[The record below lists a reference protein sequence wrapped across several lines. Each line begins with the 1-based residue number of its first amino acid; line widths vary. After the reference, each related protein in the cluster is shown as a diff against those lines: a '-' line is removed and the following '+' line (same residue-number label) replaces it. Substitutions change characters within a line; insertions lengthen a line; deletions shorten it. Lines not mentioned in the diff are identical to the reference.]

1 MGVNGIYGLSGSGL
15 DIESMVKV
23 GMMGKQS
30 EYDKMAQKYTKNE
43 WIKSSLLEVYSNINT
58 FNMSTLSQYKMS
70 ANMNAK
76 AATSTNSAI
85 SVSSNA
91 SAIPNLTHSVEV
103 EKLASKAYLVGTTEI
118 TRKNTSAA
126 SSSVLLSDV
135 IFKGAMTQGYND
147 SNGNV
152 TYNVTYGAGSTFS
165 ANFKA
170 TDAAIKFT
178 LGDGTS
184 TKEISYTYE
193 DLYNGA
199 TLNDF
204 VKKINNA
211 GLNVKATYDSVND
224 RFSFYNKEGGEAN
237 NITFTL
243 DALDTETTTTTDD
256 EGNTTTTTRTKTNY
270 SDYGGEGETVD
281 GVRSMTL
288 GDGDADNI
296 ATLNTRDFLNNLNLQ
311 QSVNGEL
318 ASSAFTVSVAST
330 AKSTSISG
338 TDGSLK
344 IDGASYTTTD
354 NKVTSNGI
362 TYDFSTA
369 EEGDKSNVTVTQDV
383 DGIVD
388 RVKSFIEDYNKL
400 LGSLY
405 ELYDE
410 KPESGYS
417 PLTQTQKNAMTE
429 EQVKKWEEKA
439 KKGILYHDSTLGK
452 IISDLRSALS
462 SEVKGIS
469 DSNRTSIFSLGI
481 STTGI
486 KGQLTLDETKLRN
499 ALDEEPDSVYNVFA
513 TLDKDDE
520 YSKNGVAQKLGDL
533 LNTSLKTIRNRAGST
548 ADITE
553 DSDLNNLLRNL
564 QTKMSN
570 FKKMMDAFED
580 KLYKKYDTMEAT
592 LAKLGT
598 QLNYIMGGSTS

>member
-91 SAIPNLTHSVEV
+91 SAVPNLTHSVEV

-126 SSSVLLSDV
+126 DGSVLLSDV
-135 IFKGAMTQGYND
+135 IFKGAMTQGDNV
-147 SNGNV
+147 SANGTV
-152 TYNVTYGAGSTFS
+152 YETYNVTYGEDSTFE

-170 TDAAIKFT
+170 DDTAIKFT

-243 DALDTETTTTTDD
+243 DALETDH
-256 EGNTTTTTRTKTNY
+256 R
-270 SDYGGEGETVD
+270 
-281 GVRSMTL
+281 R
-288 GDGDADNI
+288 
-296 ATLNTRDFLNNLNLQ
+296 
-311 QSVNGEL
+311 
-318 ASSAFTVSVAST
+318 
-330 AKSTSISG
+330 
-338 TDGSLK
+338 
-344 IDGASYTTTD
+344 
-354 NKVTSNGI
+354 
-362 TYDFSTA
+362 
-369 EEGDKSNVTVTQDV
+369 
-383 DGIVD
+383 
-388 RVKSFIEDYNKL
+388 
-400 LGSLY
+400 
-405 ELYDE
+405 
-410 KPESGYS
+410 
-417 PLTQTQKNAMTE
+417 
-429 EQVKKWEEKA
+429 
-439 KKGILYHDSTLGK
+439 
-452 IISDLRSALS
+452 
-462 SEVKGIS
+462 
-469 DSNRTSIFSLGI
+469 
-481 STTGI
+481 
-486 KGQLTLDETKLRN
+486 
-499 ALDEEPDSVYNVFA
+499 
-513 TLDKDDE
+513 
-520 YSKNGVAQKLGDL
+520 
-533 LNTSLKTIRNRAGST
+533 
-548 ADITE
+548 
-553 DSDLNNLLRNL
+553 
-564 QTKMSN
+564 
-570 FKKMMDAFED
+570 
-580 KLYKKYDTMEAT
+580 
-592 LAKLGT
+592 
-598 QLNYIMGGSTS
+598 

>member
-1 MGVNGIYGLSGSGL
+1 M
-15 DIESMVKV
+15 
-23 GMMGKQS
+23 
-30 EYDKMAQKYTKNE
+30 
-43 WIKSSLLEVYSNINT
+43 
-58 FNMSTLSQYKMS
+58 TLSRQ
-70 ANMNAK
+70 
-76 AATSTNSAI
+76 
-85 SVSSNA
+85 
-91 SAIPNLTHSVEV
+91 
-103 EKLASKAYLVGTTEI
+103 
-118 TRKNTSAA
+118 
-126 SSSVLLSDV
+126 
-135 IFKGAMTQGYND
+135 
-147 SNGNV
+147 
-152 TYNVTYGAGSTFS
+152 
-165 ANFKA
+165 
-170 TDAAIKFT
+170 
-178 LGDGTS
+178 
-184 TKEISYTYE
+184 
-193 DLYNGA
+193 
-199 TLNDF
+199 
-204 VKKINNA
+204 
-211 GLNVKATYDSVND
+211 
-224 RFSFYNKEGGEAN
+224 
-237 NITFTL
+237 
-243 DALDTETTTTTDD
+243 TTDD